1 MCVVMASP
9 STSTRKADNIF
20 LIGIR
25 ELEPISQLNQLPSV
39 RQVLLR
45 FHFFLN
51 EKKSIRNASHLALE
65 EVMSVW
71 QKAAIPTR
79 LTKHCIEKVEKI
91 HNEWL
96 MLKKN
101 KGRNSDA
108 QNKRQNL
115 FVEQLD
121 QLFDIAHSEALV
133 MCKVDED
140 RQFLIDQRTD
150 RTMIITSEDKE
161 YKKKQERI
169 LERQLKEQ
177 KRLQKAQEGTASP
190 LVTPTASCQSSEDD
204 SSDECTP
211 VKHSSSEEELYK
223 PSSSSSASQRN
234 KRDSHTDLSSPPIAK
249 KSLFSTHV
257 VSALD
262 RNKVSDRAALRLMA
276 PIAAALGHDPS
287 ELPLSRSTIQRERKE
302 ARKTIFQ
309 TIKEYTSFDNPVIVH
324 WDGKILPDILGSDK
338 VDRLPVIVSCPADNT
353 DKLLGV
359 PKSVGGTGENSA
371 NAVYKKLTEWGLGKK
386 VVGMC
391 FDTTSVNT
399 GLKNGACVLIEH
411 LVEGELLWLACRHHV
426 LEIVLS
432 KVFTFCFGPSS
443 SPDIPI
449 FKRFKAAWQYIRQDS
464 YQSLGN
470 IPGSEDFKQSAVDVL
485 QVALKGKNQPRDDYM
500 ELIELALIALGH
512 TPAKI
517 HWRAPGAVHH
527 ARWMAKL
534 LYGIKIYLFRDDSGF
549 VTTQREKAQLERFV
563 KFGVLVYV
571 KYWVEAP
578 LASNAPWS
586 DLSLWNDMTKY
597 HDIDPEV
604 TGIVK
609 KAFKSHL
616 WYLSD
621 ELVGL
626 SLFSKKVS
634 VDDKVEIVEKMKC
647 EPAERK
653 VRGNSALLTEEAR
666 LADFASK
673 RSLQL
678 LEKLEINTNFF
689 TKNPDEWTDDQEY
702 IKGQN
707 IIRNLKVVNDLAERG
722 VKLFE
727 EFNKLLTNDEDE
739 KQVLLQ
745 VIEANR
751 KMVPT
756 KTTKQAIVD
765 SLKISTK
772 D

>member
-1 MCVVMASP
+1 MASHS
-9 STSTRKADNIF
+9 STTRKADNVF

-25 ELEPISQLNQLPSV
+25 DLEPLTRINQLPTLK
-39 RQVLLR
+39 QVLLR

-51 EKKSIRNASHLALE
+51 EKKSVRNASHSTVE
-65 EVMSVW
+65 ELISVW
-71 QKAAIPTR
+71 QKASIPTR
-79 LTKHCIEKVEKI
+79 LIKHCIDKIEKV
-91 HNEWL
+91 HTEWL
-96 MLKKN
+96 LLKKN
-101 KGRNSDA
+101 KARTSDA
-108 QNKRQNL
+108 QKKRQIL
-115 FVEQLD
+115 FEEQLD
-121 QLFDIAHSEALV
+121 KLFDIAHNEALT
-133 MCKVDED
+133 MCKLDED
-140 RQFLIDQRTD
+140 RQFLIDQRTE
-150 RTMIITSEDKE
+150 RKMIISTEDKE
-161 YKKKQERI
+161 YTKKQERI
-169 LERQLKEQ
+169 CERKLKEQ
-177 KRLQKAQEGTASP
+177 KRLEKVQAGTT
-190 LVTPTASCQSSEDD
+190 LVLGTPTASSQISDYDSSED
-204 SSDECTP
+204 SDP
-211 VKHSSSEEELYK
+211 MKDLSVEELYK
-223 PSSSSSASQRN
+223 PSSSATQKN
-234 KRDSHTDLSSPPIAK
+234 KSESRPRPDLSSPPIAK
-249 KSLFSTHV
+249 KILFSPHV
-257 VSALD
+257 ISALD
-262 RNKVSDRAALRLMA
+262 RNKVSDREALRLMA
-276 PIAAALGHDPS
+276 PIAAALGHDPR

-302 ARKTIFQ
+302 ARQTIFQ
-309 TIKEYTSFDNPVIVH
+309 SIKESTAFDDPVIVH
-324 WDGKILPDILGSDK
+324 WDGKILPDILGTDK
-338 VDRLPVIVSCPADNT
+338 VDRLPVLVSCPADGK

-359 PKSVGGTGENSA
+359 PKLVGGTGVNAA
-371 NAVYKKLTEWGLGKK
+371 NAVYKKLTEWDLGKK

-399 GLKNGACVLIEH
+399 GLKNGACVLLEH
-411 LVEGELLWLACRHHV
+411 QVEEELLWLACRHHV

-449 FKRFKAAWQYIRQDS
+449 FKRFKAAWQFIRQDS
-464 YQSLGN
+464 YQPLGN
-470 IPGSEDFKQSAVDVL
+470 IPGSEDLKQSSVDVL
-485 QVALKGKNQPRDDYM
+485 TVALKGKNQPRDDYM
-500 ELIELALIALGH
+500 ELIELALLALGH

-534 LYGIKIYLFRDDSGF
+534 LYSIKIYLFRDDNGF
-549 VTTQREKAQLERFV
+549 VTTPREKAQLERFV

-597 HDIDPEV
+597 KDIDPEV
-604 TGIVK
+604 AEIVQN
-609 KAFKSHL
+609 AFKSHL

-634 VDDKVEIVEKMKC
+634 VEDKVAIVEKMTC
-647 EPAERK
+647 EPADRK
-653 VRGNSALLTEEAR
+653 VRGNAAILNKKAKAC

-678 LEKLEINTNFF
+678 FKKLAINTSFLTNHP
-689 TKNPDEWTDDQEY
+689 NEWTNDLEY

-707 IIRNLKVVNDLAERG
+707 IISNLKVVNDLAERG

-727 EFNKLLTNDEDE
+727 EFNKLLTNDEGE

-756 KTTKQAIVD
+756 QTTKRSIVD
-765 SLKISTK
+765 SLKPSSSK
-772 D
+772 N